1 MKTYF
6 CFIENFD
13 DLSRES
19 KIFKVA
25 VGTDWKSQSK
35 RQLIDLFACDNGHL
49 WRVWDEDTDNLI
61 KEKLNG
67 RCEISN
73 SVVLGLQVVWVEIH
87 VLYRAII
94 DGETQSLINP
104 PHVVRN
110 FIRLFSLFSPKFYST
125 IHQSK
130 VIHRAI
136 PRSRKYLSQA
146 GGGNTLDVG
155 VAYGIM
161 IFLFL
166 LGAFIEGLER
176 NLL

>member
-1 MKTYF
+1 MKSYF

-13 DLSRES
+13 SITRES

-25 VGTDWKSQSK
+25 VGSDWKSQSK

-61 KEKLNG
+61 QSKLNG
-67 RCEISN
+67 RCEISD
-73 SVVLGLQVVWVEIH
+73 SVVLGLQVVWVD
-87 VLYRAII
+87 VRTLYQAII
-94 DGETQSLINP
+94 DGDTSSLINP

-110 FIRLFSLFSPKFYST
+110 FMRLYSLFSPKFYST
-125 IHQSK
+125 LHQSK

-136 PRSRKYLSQA
+136 PHSRKNLSQS
-146 GGGNTLDVG
+146 GGGKTIDVG
-155 VAYGIM
+155 LAYGIM

-176 NLL
+176 NL

>member
-13 DLSRES
+13 SMSRES

-25 VGTDWKSQSK
+25 VGSDWKSQSK

-61 KEKLNG
+61 KSKLNG
-67 RCEISN
+67 RCEISD
-73 SVVLGLQVVWVEIH
+73 SVVLGLQVVWVDVQI
-87 VLYRAII
+87 LYRAII
-94 DGETQSLINP
+94 DGNTQSLVNP

-110 FIRLFSLFSPKFYST
+110 FMRLFSLMSPKFYST
-125 IHQSK
+125 LHQSN
-130 VIHRAI
+130 VILRAI
-136 PRSRKYLSQA
+136 PHSRKNLSESR
-146 GGGNTLDVG
+146 GGKTLNVG
-155 VAYGIM
+155 LAYGIM

-176 NLL
+176 NL

>member
-13 DLSRES
+13 ALSRES

-25 VGTDWKSQSK
+25 VGSDWKSQSK

-61 KEKLNG
+61 QSKLNG
-67 RCEISN
+67 RCEISD
-73 SVVLGLQVVWVEIH
+73 SVVLGLQVVWVD
-87 VLYRAII
+87 VRTLYQAII
-94 DGETQSLINP
+94 DGDTQSLINP

-110 FIRLFSLFSPKFYST
+110 FMQLYSLFSPKFYST
-125 IHQSK
+125 LHQSN
-130 VIHRAI
+130 VIHRAF
-136 PRSRKYLSQA
+136 PHNRKNLSLS
-146 GGGNTLDVG
+146 GGGKTINVG
-155 VAYGIM
+155 LAYGIM

-176 NLL
+176 NL

>member
-13 DLSRES
+13 ALSRES

-25 VGTDWKSQSK
+25 VGSDWKSQSK

-61 KEKLNG
+61 QSKLNG
-67 RCEISN
+67 RCEISD
-73 SVVLGLQVVWVEIH
+73 SVVLGLQVVWVD
-87 VLYRAII
+87 VRTLYQAII
-94 DGETQSLINP
+94 DGNTSSLINP

-110 FIRLFSLFSPKFYST
+110 FMCLFSLMSPKFYST
-125 IHQSK
+125 LHQSN

-136 PRSRKYLSQA
+136 PHSRKNLSLS
-146 GGGNTLDVG
+146 GGGKTIDVG
-155 VAYGIM
+155 LAYGIM

-176 NLL
+176 NL

>member
-1 MKTYF
+1 MKTFF

-13 DLSRES
+13 SMSRES

-25 VGTDWKSQSK
+25 VGSDWKSQSK

-61 KEKLNG
+61 RSKLNG
-67 RCEISN
+67 RCEISD
-73 SVVLGLQVVWVEIH
+73 SVVLGLQVVWVDVQI
-87 VLYRAII
+87 LYRAII
-94 DGETQSLINP
+94 DGNTQSLVNP

-110 FIRLFSLFSPKFYST
+110 FMRLFSLMSPEFYST
-125 IHQSK
+125 LHQSK

-136 PRSRKYLSQA
+136 PHSRKNLSLS
-146 GGGNTLDVG
+146 GGGKTFDVG
-155 VAYGIM
+155 LAYGIM

-176 NLL
+176 NL

>member
-13 DLSRES
+13 SITRDS

-25 VGTDWKSQSK
+25 VGSDWKSQSK

-61 KEKLNG
+61 KSKLNG
-67 RCEISN
+67 RCDISD
-73 SVVLGLQVVWVEIH
+73 SVVLGLQVVWVDVN

-94 DGETQSLINP
+94 EGDTQSLNNP

-110 FIRLFSLFSPKFYST
+110 FMRLFSLMSPEFYST
-125 IHQSK
+125 LHQSN
-130 VIHRAI
+130 VIHRAC
-136 PRSRKYLSQA
+136 PRSRKYLSQSR
-146 GGGNTLDVG
+146 GGNSINVG
-155 VAYGIM
+155 MAYGII

-176 NLL
+176 NL

>member
-13 DLSRES
+13 ALSRES

-25 VGTDWKSQSK
+25 VGSDWKSQSK

-61 KEKLNG
+61 QSKLNG
-67 RCEISN
+67 RCEISD
-73 SVVLGLQVVWVEIH
+73 SVVLGLQVVWVD
-87 VLYRAII
+87 VRTLYQAII
-94 DGETQSLINP
+94 DGDTQSLINP
-104 PHVVRN
+104 PHVVQN
-110 FIRLFSLFSPKFYST
+110 FMRLYSLFSPKFYST
-125 IHQSK
+125 LHQSN
-130 VIHRAI
+130 VIHRAF
-136 PRSRKYLSQA
+136 PHNRKNLSLS
-146 GGGNTLDVG
+146 GGGKTINVG
-155 VAYGIM
+155 LAYGIM

-176 NLL
+176 NL

>member
-1 MKTYF
+1 MKTFF

-13 DLSRES
+13 SMSRES

-25 VGTDWKSQSK
+25 VGSDWKSQSK

-61 KEKLNG
+61 RSKLNG
-67 RCEISN
+67 RCKISD
-73 SVVLGLQVVWVEIH
+73 SVVLGLQVVWVDVQI
-87 VLYRAII
+87 LYRAII
-94 DGETQSLINP
+94 DGNTQSLVNP

-110 FIRLFSLFSPKFYST
+110 FMRLFSLMSPEFYST
-125 IHQSK
+125 LHQSK

-136 PRSRKYLSQA
+136 PHSRKNLSLS
-146 GGGNTLDVG
+146 GGGKTFDVG
-155 VAYGIM
+155 LAYGIM

-176 NLL
+176 NL

>member
-13 DLSRES
+13 SMTRES

-25 VGTDWKSQSK
+25 VGSDWKSQSK
-35 RQLIDLFACDNGHL
+35 RQLIDLFACDNRHL

-61 KEKLNG
+61 QSKLNG
-67 RCEISN
+67 RCEISD
-73 SVVLGLQVVWVEIH
+73 SVVLGLQVVWVDVQI
-87 VLYRAII
+87 LYRAII
-94 DGETQSLINP
+94 DGNTQSLNNP

-110 FIRLFSLFSPKFYST
+110 FMRLFSLMSPKFYST
-125 IHQSK
+125 LHQSN

-136 PRSRKYLSQA
+136 PHSRKNLSQS
-146 GGGNTLDVG
+146 GGGKTIDVG
-155 VAYGIM
+155 LAYGIM
-161 IFLFL
+161 ILLFL

-176 NLL
+176 NL

>member
-13 DLSRES
+13 AITRES

-25 VGTDWKSQSK
+25 VGSDWKNQSK

-61 KEKLNG
+61 QSKLNG
-67 RCEISN
+67 RCEISD
-73 SVVLGLQVVWVEIH
+73 SVVLGLQVVWVD
-87 VLYRAII
+87 VRTLYQAII
-94 DGETQSLINP
+94 DGNTSSLINP

-110 FIRLFSLFSPKFYST
+110 FMCLFSLMSPRFYST
-125 IHQSK
+125 LHQSK

-136 PRSRKYLSQA
+136 PHSRKNLSLSR
-146 GGGNTLDVG
+146 GGDSINVG
-155 VAYGIM
+155 MAYGIM
-161 IFLFL
+161 VFLFL

-176 NLL
+176 NL

>member
-1 MKTYF
+1 M
-6 CFIENFD
+6 
-13 DLSRES
+13 SRES

-25 VGTDWKSQSK
+25 VGSDWKSQSK

-61 KEKLNG
+61 RSKLNG
-67 RCEISN
+67 RCEISD
-73 SVVLGLQVVWVEIH
+73 SVVLGLQVVWVDVQI
-87 VLYRAII
+87 LYRAII
-94 DGETQSLINP
+94 DGNTQSLVNP

-110 FIRLFSLFSPKFYST
+110 FMRLFSLMSPEFYST
-125 IHQSK
+125 LHQSK

-136 PRSRKYLSQA
+136 PHSRKNLSLS
-146 GGGNTLDVG
+146 GGGKTFDVG
-155 VAYGIM
+155 LAYGIM

-176 NLL
+176 NL

>member
-1 MKTYF
+1 M
-6 CFIENFD
+6 
-13 DLSRES
+13 SRES

-25 VGTDWKSQSK
+25 VGSDWKSQSK

-61 KEKLNG
+61 QSKLNG
-67 RCEISN
+67 RCDISD
-73 SVVLGLQVVWVEIH
+73 SVVLGLQVVWVDIRT
-87 VLYRAII
+87 LYQAII
-94 DGETQSLINP
+94 DGNTSSLINP

-110 FIRLFSLFSPKFYST
+110 FLRLFSLMSPKFYST
-125 IHQSK
+125 LHQSN

-136 PRSRKYLSQA
+136 PHSRKNLSES
-146 GGGNTLDVG
+146 GGGKTIDVG
-155 VAYGIM
+155 LAYGIM

-176 NLL
+176 NL

>member
-1 MKTYF
+1 MKSYF

-13 DLSRES
+13 ALSRES

-25 VGTDWKSQSK
+25 VGSDWKSQSK

-61 KEKLNG
+61 QSKLNG
-67 RCEISN
+67 RCEISD
-73 SVVLGLQVVWVEIH
+73 SVVLGLQVVWVDVH

-94 DGETQSLINP
+94 DGETDSLINP

-110 FIRLFSLFSPKFYST
+110 FVRLFSLMSPEFFST
-125 IHQSK
+125 LHQSN

-136 PRSRKYLSQA
+136 PHSRKNLSQS
-146 GGGNTLDVG
+146 GGGKTLNVG
-155 VAYGIM
+155 LAYGI
-161 IFLFL
+161 IVFLFL

-176 NLL
+176 NL

>member
-13 DLSRES
+13 SMSRDS

-25 VGTDWKSQSK
+25 VGNDWKSQSK

-49 WRVWDEDTDNLI
+49 WRVWDEDTDKLI
-61 KEKLNG
+61 NDKLNG
-67 RCEISN
+67 RCEISY
-73 SVVLGLQVVWVEIH
+73 SVVLGLQVVWVNVQ

-110 FIRLFSLFSPKFYST
+110 FMQLFSLFSPKFYSSLN
-125 IHQSK
+125 QSK
-130 VIHRAI
+130 VIHRAS
-136 PRSRKYLSQA
+136 PRSRKYLSQSR
-146 GGGNTLDVG
+146 GGNSINVG
-155 VAYGIM
+155 MAYGLM

-176 NLL
+176 NL

>member
-13 DLSRES
+13 SMTRDS

-25 VGTDWKSQSK
+25 VGSDWKSQSK

-49 WRVWDEDTDNLI
+49 WRVWDEDTDRLI
-61 KEKLNG
+61 NEKLNG

-73 SVVLGLQVVWVEIH
+73 SVVLGLQVVWVDVQ

-94 DGETQSLINP
+94 DGDTQSLINP

-110 FIRLFSLFSPKFYST
+110 FMRLFSLMSPKFYST
-125 IHQSK
+125 LHHSI
-130 VIHRAI
+130 VIHRAS
-136 PRSRKYLSQA
+136 PRSRKYLSQSR
-146 GGGNTLDVG
+146 GGNSINVG
-155 VAYGIM
+155 MAYGIM

-176 NLL
+176 NL

>member
-1 MKTYF
+1 MKSYF

-13 DLSRES
+13 SMSRES

-25 VGTDWKSQSK
+25 VGSDWKSQSK

-61 KEKLNG
+61 QSKLNG
-67 RCEISN
+67 RCDISE
-73 SVVLGLQVVWVEIH
+73 SVVLGLQVVWVDIRT
-87 VLYRAII
+87 LYQAII
-94 DGETQSLINP
+94 DGNTSSLINP

-110 FIRLFSLFSPKFYST
+110 FLRLFSLMSPKFYST
-125 IHQSK
+125 LHQSN

-136 PRSRKYLSQA
+136 PHSRKNLSES
-146 GGGNTLDVG
+146 GGGKTIDVG
-155 VAYGIM
+155 LAYGIM

-176 NLL
+176 NL

>member
-13 DLSRES
+13 ALSRES

-25 VGTDWKSQSK
+25 VGSDWKSQSK
-35 RQLIDLFACDNGHL
+35 RQLIDLYACDNGHL

-61 KEKLNG
+61 QSKLNG
-67 RCEISN
+67 RCEISD
-73 SVVLGLQVVWVEIH
+73 SVVLGLQVVWVD
-87 VLYRAII
+87 VRTLYQAII
-94 DGETQSLINP
+94 DGNTSSLINP

-110 FIRLFSLFSPKFYST
+110 FMCLFSLMSPKFYST
-125 IHQSK
+125 LHQSK

-136 PRSRKYLSQA
+136 PHSRKNLSES
-146 GGGNTLDVG
+146 GGGISLDVG
-155 VAYGIM
+155 LAYGIM

-176 NLL
+176 NF

>member
-13 DLSRES
+13 SITRES

-25 VGTDWKSQSK
+25 VGSDWKSQSK

-61 KEKLNG
+61 QSKLNG
-67 RCEISN
+67 RCEISD
-73 SVVLGLQVVWVEIH
+73 SVVLGLQVVWVDVQI
-87 VLYRAII
+87 LYRAII
-94 DGETQSLINP
+94 NGNTQSLNNP

-110 FIRLFSLFSPKFYST
+110 FMRLFSLMSPKFYT
-125 IHQSK
+125 TLHQSN

-136 PRSRKYLSQA
+136 PHSRKNLSQS
-146 GGGNTLDVG
+146 GGGKTLDVG
-155 VAYGIM
+155 LAYGIM

-176 NLL
+176 NL